1 MAGLLTRRMDFERM
15 RLERVAGRVPVLF
28 SLVKTRQDARLDSL
42 SAKIQTAVKTRL
54 DACGHR
60 LERLSSALRPLAARR
75 VMSEKH
81 RLELLAQ
88 RVAAADPANLLR
100 RGYSITL
107 HDGRAVRS
115 ADDLKPGD
123 VIETRFGKG
132 SVKSEVVS

>member
-1 MAGLLTRRMDFERM
+1 
-15 RLERVAGRVPVLF
+15 VPVLF

-42 SAKIQTAVKTRL
+42 SAKIQTAVRVRL

-75 VMSEKH
+75 VTAENH

-115 ADDLKPGD
+115 ADDLKQGD